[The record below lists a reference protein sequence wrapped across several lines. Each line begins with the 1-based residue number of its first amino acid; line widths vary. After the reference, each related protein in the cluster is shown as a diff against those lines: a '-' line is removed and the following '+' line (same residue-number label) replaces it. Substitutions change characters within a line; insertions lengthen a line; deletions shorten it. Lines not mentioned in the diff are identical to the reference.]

1 MIFGLSDAFRLPAL
15 WVISISPVNTNFL
28 TPSSGQHWLYR
39 GEYMYTVENLHNSV
53 SEFQGKTCK
62 KLLGWTDPS
71 NYLHIKKT
79 SGEPWLN

>member
-1 MIFGLSDAFRLPAL
+1 
-15 WVISISPVNTNFL
+15 
-28 TPSSGQHWLYR
+28 
-39 GEYMYTVENLHNSV
+39 MYTVENLHNSV